1 MKVVKTYV
9 KNTLKILSI
18 LADEIVVG
26 IFLFLILPRAG
37 IKVPLKP
44 ALAVIGFLIF
54 KDVIAVKFLW
64 EIFEKRI
71 EVGPEALVGKEAVVI
86 EELNPKGIV
95 KVGNELWM
103 AECINGM
110 AKKNESVRI
119 VKVMGTKL
127 LVEHQ
132 E

>member
-1 MKVVKTYV
+1 MRTYIKNILKT
-9 KNTLKILSI
+9 LSI

-26 IFLFLILPRAG
+26 VFLFFILPRAG

-64 EIFEKRI
+64 EVFDKRV
-71 EVGPEALVGKEAVVI
+71 EVGPEALIGKEAMVV
-86 EELNPKGIV
+86 EELNPKGVV
-95 KVGNELWM
+95 KIGNELWI
-103 AECINGM
+103 AECINGA
-110 AKKNESVRI
+110 AKRGEKVKIIEVR
-119 VKVMGTKL
+119 GTRL
-127 LVEHQ
+127 LVERQ

>member
-1 MKVVKTYV
+1 MKTYI
-9 KNTLKILSI
+9 KNILKILSI

-26 IFLFLILPRAG
+26 IFLFFILPRAG
-37 IKVPLKP
+37 IEVPLKP

-64 EIFEKRI
+64 EVFDKRV
-71 EVGPEALVGKEAVVI
+71 EVGPESLIGKEAMVV
-86 EELNPKGIV
+86 EELSPKGVV
-95 KVGNELWM
+95 KVGNELWI

-110 AKKNESVRI
+110 AKRREKVKIIEVR
-119 VKVMGTKL
+119 GTKL
-127 LVEHQ
+127 LVKRQ